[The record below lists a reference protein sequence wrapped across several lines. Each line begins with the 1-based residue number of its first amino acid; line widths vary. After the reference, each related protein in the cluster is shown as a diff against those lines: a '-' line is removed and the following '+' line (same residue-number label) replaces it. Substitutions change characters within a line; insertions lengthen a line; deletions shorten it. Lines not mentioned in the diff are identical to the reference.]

1 MYNETMKRKFN
12 IFRFTIAF
20 VAFYF
25 AVETIFNLFY
35 FLNTNANYKQKL
47 KELETLKQ
55 ENQQLKDKIKY
66 ANSDEFIEKYAR
78 ENLGLGKENETVVYF
93 EKKEENIPEQEQK
106 VENLFQK
113 LLKLFKK

>member
-1 MYNETMKRKFN
+1 MYNKIMKRKFN
-12 IFRFTIAF
+12 LFRFAIMF

-25 AVETIFNLFY
+25 AVETTFNLFY

-47 KELETLKQ
+47 QELETLKQ
-55 ENQQLKDKIKY
+55 ENQQLKDEIKY
-66 ANSDEFIEKYAR
+66 ANSDEFVEKYAR
-78 ENLGLGKENETVVYF
+78 ENLGLGKENETIVYF
-93 EKKEENIPEQEQK
+93 EKKEENIPEQEEK